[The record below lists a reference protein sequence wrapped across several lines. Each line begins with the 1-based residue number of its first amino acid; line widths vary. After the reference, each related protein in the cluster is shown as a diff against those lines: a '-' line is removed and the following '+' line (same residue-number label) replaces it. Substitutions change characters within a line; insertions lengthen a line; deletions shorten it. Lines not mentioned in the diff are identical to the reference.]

1 MNYPS
6 LRQTQILS
14 RDIRDLMIAGH
25 FHHGYPMFA
34 VTHDSQAM
42 CHKCCRTESKSI
54 GFTTGTD
61 GWALVD
67 TSVNWENESLTCA
80 HCGDSIQSAY
90 GADA

>member
-6 LRQTQILS
+6 LRQTQTLS
-14 RDIRDLMIAGH
+14 RNLRDLLIAKP
-25 FHHGYPMFA
+25 FDFGYPMFA
-34 VTHDSQAM
+34 VTHDGQAL
-42 CHKCCRTESKSI
+42 CHKCCKTESKCI

-67 TSVNWENESLTCA
+67 LAANWETESLTCA
-80 HCGDSIQSAY
+80 HCSESIQSAY